1 MAPYNLRAM
10 KIKDLRPEDRPRER
24 MLRLGARYLSS
35 TELLAIL
42 IGSGTRDNNVTQV
55 AQELLSAA
63 DGKLVNLVAM
73 PLEKL
78 IRQKGIG
85 GVKAIT
91 IAAALELGM
100 RAKEESA
107 DIDKKAMTS
116 PELIFRLM
124 IPVMRHL
131 DHEECW
137 AVFLNRRNNVL
148 SKKMICSGSIENT
161 IIDTKRIVRFAI
173 EKQAAGV
180 ILVHNHPSGSV
191 SPSQEDVHQTDIV
204 KKALGVMEIYLLDH
218 IIISGGSFFSF
229 AQEKVFEMH

>member
-1 MAPYNLRAM
+1 M
-10 KIKDLRPEDRPRER
+10 KIKELRPEDRPRER

-35 TELLAIL
+35 SDLLAIL
-42 IGSGTRDNNVTQV
+42 IGSGTGDKNVTVV

-63 DGKLVNLVAM
+63 DGHLVNLVSM

-78 IRQKGIG
+78 MQLKGIG
-85 GVKAIT
+85 KVKAIT

-100 RAKEESA
+100 RAKEEA
-107 DIDKKAMTS
+107 ANMDNKPMTS
-116 PELIFRLM
+116 PQLIYQLM

-137 AVFLNRRNNVL
+137 AIFLNRRNHVL
-148 SKKMICSGSIENT
+148 CKKMICSGSLEKT

-180 ILVHNHPSGSV
+180 ILVHNHPSGSPD
-191 SPSQEDVHQTDIV
+191 PSQEDVRQTDIV
-204 KKALGVMEIYLLDH
+204 KKALSMMEIYLLDH
-218 IIISGGSFFSF
+218 IIISADSFFSF
-229 AQEKVFEMH
+229 AQEKVFELH